1 MDQILNY
8 IKPELLV
15 LIPVIYFIGCG
26 LKKASWISD
35 KMIPI
40 VLGIIGVLLSSIYV
54 LATAAPEWNE
64 WYDVMIAVF
73 TAIVQGILV
82 AGCSTFI
89 NQIYKQ
95 LIKDESSDV
104 GDDSDGE

>member
-1 MDQILNY
+1 MEQILDY

-15 LIPVIYFIGCG
+15 LIPVIYFVGCG

-40 VLGIIGVLLSSIYV
+40 VLGIIGILLSSIYV
-54 LATAAPEWNE
+54 LATSAATWEQ

-95 LIKDESSDV
+95 LKDGSSDT
-104 GDDSDGE
+104 GDDSNGE

>member
-1 MDQILNY
+1 MEQILDY

-40 VLGIIGVLLSSIYV
+40 VLGVIGVLLSSIYV
-54 LATAAPEWNE
+54 LATAAPAWEQ
-64 WYDVMIAVF
+64 WYDVMIAIF

-82 AGCSTFI
+82 AGCSTWC

-95 LIKDESSDV
+95 LKNGDEPEDNT
-104 GDDSDGE
+104 DGE

>member
-1 MDQILNY
+1 MEQILDY

-15 LIPVIYFIGCG
+15 LIPVIYFVGCG

-40 VLGIIGVLLSSIYV
+40 VLGIIGILLSSIYV
-54 LATAAPEWNE
+54 LATSASTWEQ

-95 LIKDESSDV
+95 LKDGSSDT
-104 GDDSDGE
+104 GDDSNAE